1 LFSTPA
7 WGAGLWLYERG
18 TPEVGTAN
26 AGVAAR
32 AEDASTALSN
42 PAGMTRL
49 NKPQWLASMQSL
61 FLDIQFS
68 PDSRTTT
75 SGSPGNADGFI
86 PGMDL
91 FYVHPIGDKWRFGF
105 SVASFFGLGVKY
117 EDNWVGRY
125 YILESNFLTLSA
137 VPTLAYKINDW
148 LSVGGGLGMVFS
160 EYSSRT
166 AINNVAS
173 PDGELK
179 FEDTDIGVGG
189 VISVLVEP
197 RKGTRFGLCYSSP
210 VKLKFEDVPDFNG
223 LGPGMNALLTGLG
236 LIGSELSV
244 EMTIPQTV
252 MFSFFHEINIR
263 WALMGNIGWQDWSA
277 FGQIPV
283 SISSTTSASVTQD
296 RNFDDT
302 WHVALGAHYR
312 FHPQWRVTAGI
323 AYDTSP
329 VSDEYRTVD
338 LAMDRTWRYSAGLI
352 YDYSKKLT
360 LGFAYTFLDAGN
372 APINQTRGPLAGT
385 VSGQY
390 SSNYV
395 HIIGVNANY
404 RF

>member
-1 LFSTPA
+1 
-7 WGAGLWLYERG
+7 
-18 TPEVGTAN
+18 
-26 AGVAAR
+26 
-32 AEDASTALSN
+32 
-42 PAGMTRL
+42 
-49 NKPQWLASMQSL
+49 
-61 FLDIQFS
+61 
-68 PDSRTTT
+68 
-75 SGSPGNADGFI
+75 
-86 PGMDL
+86 
-91 FYVHPIGDKWRFGF
+91 
-105 SVASFFGLGVKY
+105 
-117 EDNWVGRY
+117 
-125 YILESNFLTLSA
+125 
-137 VPTLAYKINDW
+137 
-148 LSVGGGLGMVFS
+148 
-160 EYSSRT
+160 
-166 AINNVAS
+166 
-173 PDGELK
+173 
-179 FEDTDIGVGG
+179 
-189 VISVLVEP
+189 
-197 RKGTRFGLCYSSP
+197 
-210 VKLKFEDVPDFNG
+210 
-223 LGPGMNALLTGLG
+223 
-236 LIGSELSV
+236 
-244 EMTIPQTV
+244 
-252 MFSFFHEINIR
+252 
-263 WALMGNIGWQDWSA
+263 
-277 FGQIPV
+277 V